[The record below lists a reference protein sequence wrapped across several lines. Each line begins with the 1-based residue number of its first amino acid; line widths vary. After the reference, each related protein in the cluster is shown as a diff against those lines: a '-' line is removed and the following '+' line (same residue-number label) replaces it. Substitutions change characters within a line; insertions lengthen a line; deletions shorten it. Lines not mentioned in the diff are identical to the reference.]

1 MSGQRHIS
9 CSVCCTISV
18 KLQGDQRQKTA
29 SDEQALG
36 KCHVQD
42 NMSASTDHKDSIPAG
57 TCVKSFKSE
66 KSKRFLFFGIMC
78 TIFSY
83 FGINTSF
90 LC

>member
-1 MSGQRHIS
+1 MSKQRHTS

-18 KLQGDQRQKTA
+18 KLQGDQRQKTE
-29 SDEQALG
+29 SDEQTRG

-42 NMSASTDHKDSIPAG
+42 NMSASTDHQDSIPAG
-57 TCVKSFKSE
+57 TCVKTLKSE
-66 KSKRFLFFGIMC
+66 QSKRFLFFGINRR
-78 TIFSY
+78 ISSY